1 LVLQFFVVLQI
12 LKTYITITHQDMT
25 ALRSSQDV
33 RTNYEAKA
41 LVIRGEC
48 TSQKKPRE
56 VEIRMKQV
64 HELGWQRLKV
74 IDSELIVN

>member
-1 LVLQFFVVLQI
+1 
-12 LKTYITITHQDMT
+12 MT

-33 RTNYEAKA
+33 RTDYEAKA